1 MLLHLVQNGQLK
13 KPLKKLPSKT
23 YVLVHVNG
31 RVYEPLDVLMVA
43 TAVKG
48 QPLATFEVQGN
59 GDEREA
65 LLATATS
72 FDELFSYF
80 RDQFVPAIDEK
91 AIAKVFKS
99 QSLTITFVIKQLG
112 VPRQDAKEFITR
124 CVNMGAYKKYYS
136 YWVRTDVFSSWL
148 IRHEVQS

>member
-1 MLLHLVQNGQLK
+1 MLFHLVYNEQLK
-13 KPLKKLPSKT
+13 KPLKKIPSKT

-31 RVYEPLDVLMVA
+31 KMYTPLDVLMVA

-48 QPLATFEVQGN
+48 PPLATFEIQGN
-59 GDEREA
+59 GEA
-65 LLATATS
+65 GVLATATS

-80 RDQFVPAIDEK
+80 RDQFIPAIDER

-112 VPRQDAKEFITR
+112 IPRADAKEFIMR

-148 IRHEVQS
+148 IRHEVQQ

>member
-1 MLLHLVQNGQLK
+1 MLIHLVQNGQLK
-13 KPLKKLPSKT
+13 KPIKKLPPRT
-23 YVLVHVNG
+23 LVLVHVNG
-31 RVYEPLDVLMVA
+31 RVYTPLDALMIA
-43 TAVKG
+43 TGIKG
-48 QPLATFEVQGN
+48 HPMATFELLAN
-59 GDEREA
+59 GDEKDA

-80 RDQFVPAIDEK
+80 RDQFIPAIDEK
-91 AIAKVFKS
+91 AVAKVFKS

-112 VPRQDAKEFITR
+112 IPRADAKEFITR

-148 IRHEVQS
+148 IRHEVQQ

>member
-1 MLLHLVQNGQLK
+1 MLLHLVHNEQLK
-13 KPLKKLPSKT
+13 KPFKTLLPKT
-23 YVLVHVNG
+23 FVLVHVNG
-31 RVYEPLDVLMVA
+31 KHYVPLDVLMVA

-48 QPLATFEVQGN
+48 QPLATFEIHAN
-59 GDEREA
+59 GDEKEA

-80 RDQFVPAIDEK
+80 RDQFIPAIDEK

-112 VPRQDAKEFITR
+112 IPRADAKEFIMR

-148 IRHEVQS
+148 IRHEVQP